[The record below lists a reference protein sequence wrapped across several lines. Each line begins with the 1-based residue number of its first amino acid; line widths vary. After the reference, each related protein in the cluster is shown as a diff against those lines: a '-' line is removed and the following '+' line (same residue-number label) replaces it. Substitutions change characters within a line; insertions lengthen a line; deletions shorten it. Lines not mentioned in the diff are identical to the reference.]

1 MKELK
6 FNFVET
12 SFLDFPLSL
21 DLSSVIKKNFQNYEN
36 ELIVIHL
43 ESCVTTVVIAVS
55 QSVQHITQL

>member
-12 SFLDFPLSL
+12 SLRDFPLSL
-21 DLSSVIKKNFQNYEN
+21 DLFSDKKNFQNYEN

-43 ESCVTTVVIAVS
+43 ESCVTTVVIVVS